1 MSNHRLERAKK
12 HIFSTGL
19 GDIGSSLCGANMTYG
34 LAKIHWVQEQLGMEP
49 NATFISGPDET
60 VTRNKMRW
68 KNGFGYGG
76 KISWGDGRAKIVILD
91 VMPNACGMLVGGMN
105 ELPKPEELIER
116 INELET
122 KESYVDDIR
131 VQWDFSKS
139 NHFIDVFKVV
149 RLADVDLADHAFI
162 IHSGAPELKGDN
174 AKGFGLYVHKS
185 EILRE
190 MAKTME
196 TPFGK
201 ANVILENGAKEY
213 LQFFH
218 FADNFSKKKRMVAAK
233 MLFGDFEE
241 ISNPLHQGLLN
252 YNKMILGTHDI
263 KDKYGLLFP
272 MALRA
277 DLPAY
282 LVRGK
287 KNLSDEMIEILG
299 FSKRAE
305 TLGVYSSLKNA
316 NILPHGGGYTFR
328 DLLTVTNVMEVGG
341 ERYFEVEMHNAIGQ
355 KIFSN
360 PKDIEF
366 VYRGREVVI
375 RTLEIGLGELE
386 ARLIPEYVLK
396 V

>member
-1 MSNHRLERAKK
+1 
-12 HIFSTGL
+12 
-19 GDIGSSLCGANMTYG
+19 
-34 LAKIHWVQEQLGMEP
+34 
-49 NATFISGPDET
+49 
-60 VTRNKMRW
+60 
-68 KNGFGYGG
+68 
-76 KISWGDGRAKIVILD
+76 
-91 VMPNACGMLVGGMN
+91 
-105 ELPKPEELIER
+105 
-116 INELET
+116 
-122 KESYVDDIR
+122 
-131 VQWDFSKS
+131 
-139 NHFIDVFKVV
+139 
-149 RLADVDLADHAFI
+149 
-162 IHSGAPELKGDN
+162 
-174 AKGFGLYVHKS
+174 FGLYVHKS

-190 MAKTME
+190 MAETME

-201 ANVILENGAKEY
+201 ANVILENDAKEY

-218 FADNFSKKKRMVAAK
+218 FADNFSKKKRMLAAK

-328 DLLTVTNVMEVGG
+328 DLLTVTNVMEVEG

-366 VYRGREVVI
+366 VYRGREVLM
-375 RTLEIGLGELE
+375 RMLELGLGELE

>member
-1 MSNHRLERAKK
+1 MSNHRLEIAKK

-19 GDIGSSLCGANMTYG
+19 GDIGSSLCRENMKYG
-34 LAKIHWVQEQLGMEP
+34 IAKIHYVQEQLGMEVS
-49 NATFISGPDET
+49 ATFVSGPDET
-60 VTRNKMRW
+60 VTKNKMRW

-76 KISWGDGRAKIVILD
+76 KISWGDGTTKVIILD

-105 ELPKPEELIER
+105 EPPKPGKLIER
-116 INELET
+116 INAIET
-122 KESYVDDIR
+122 TESYIDGVR
-131 VQWDFSKS
+131 VAWDFSKS

-149 RLADVDLADHAFI
+149 RLADIDFPDYAFI
-162 IHSGAPELKGDN
+162 IHSGSPELKGDN
-174 AKGFGLYVHKS
+174 AKGFGLYVHES
-185 EILRE
+185 DILSE
-190 MAKTME
+190 MADTIE

-201 ANVILENGAKEY
+201 SKVILDNDAREY

-218 FADNFSKKKRMVAAK
+218 FADNFSKKKRMLAAE
-233 MLFGDFEE
+233 MLFDNFER

-252 YNKMILGTHDI
+252 YNEIILGAHYI
-263 KDKYGLLFP
+263 KDKEDLLFP
-272 MALRA
+272 LVLRA

-282 LVRGK
+282 LIKGK

-299 FSKRAE
+299 FSKRAKK
-305 TLGVYSSLKNA
+305 LGVYASLKNA

-328 DLLTVTNVMEVGG
+328 DLLAVTNVMEVGG
-341 ERYFEVEMHNAIGQ
+341 ERYFEVEMHNAVGH
-355 KIFSN
+355 KIFGN

-366 VYRGREVVI
+366 IYRGREVVI
-375 RTLEIGLGELE
+375 KTLELGLGELE

>member
-1 MSNHRLERAKK
+1 MSSHRLEIAKK

-19 GDIGSSLCGANMTYG
+19 GDIGSSLCRENMKYG
-34 LAKIHWVQEQLGMEP
+34 IAKIHWVQEQLGMET
-49 NATFISGPDET
+49 NATFVSGPDET
-60 VTRNKMRW
+60 VTKNKMRW

-76 KISWGDGRAKIVILD
+76 KISWGDGTSKVVILD

-105 ELPKPEELIER
+105 ELPKPGKLIER
-116 INELET
+116 INAIENT
-122 KESYVDDIR
+122 ESYIDDIK
-131 VQWDFSKS
+131 VAWDFSKS

-149 RLADVDLADHAFI
+149 RLADIDFPDYAFI

-174 AKGFGLYVHKS
+174 AKGFGLYVHES
-185 EILRE
+185 DILSE
-190 MAKTME
+190 MADTIE
-196 TPFGK
+196 TPFGRS
-201 ANVILENGAKEY
+201 NVILDNDAKEY

-218 FADNFSKKKRMVAAK
+218 FANNFSKKKRRLAAK
-233 MLFGDFEE
+233 MLFDDFEE

-252 YNKMILGTHDI
+252 YNEIILGAHYI
-263 KDKYGLLFP
+263 KDDEDSLFP
-272 MALRA
+272 LALRA

-282 LVRGK
+282 LIRGK
-287 KNLSDEMIEILG
+287 ENLSDEMIEILG

-341 ERYFEVEMHNAIGQ
+341 ERYFEVEMHNAVGH

-366 VYRGREVVI
+366 IYRGREVVI
-375 RTLEIGLGELE
+375 KTLELGLGELD